1 MGALSALRASEEPL
15 PPKKVKLYIWKL
27 KTGLK
32 RVDRSGPPWAEVP
45 VALLRALETEPN
57 RMQTGQAG
65 DTHEEVWRL
74 F

>member
-1 MGALSALRASEEPL
+1 M
-15 PPKKVKLYIWKL
+15 KLYIWKL
-27 KTGLK
+27 RTELK
-32 RVDRSGPPWAEVP
+32 RVDRPEPPWAEVP

-65 DTHEEVWRL
+65 GTHEVVWRL